1 MSLPFF
7 IARRYLFSK
16 KKHNAINI
24 ISGISV
30 CGVALATLAL
40 VCTLSVFNGF
50 QDMVAGFFT
59 AFDPELKITVREG
72 KVFDPHEACI
82 RQVHALS
89 EIDVWTETLEENAMV
104 QYKDRQAMAVIKG
117 VEDNFEQ
124 LTSIDS
130 LLYGTGKFLLSDS
143 MVDYGFLGVELISE
157 LGTGIQFVD
166 PLQVYAPKRNV
177 RVNIANPT
185 AAFNREYLFSP
196 GAIFAVNQQ
205 KYDSRYILTS
215 LDFARR
221 LFNYDTE
228 VSAIEMKLK
237 PGSNIGSV
245 QKKIAGILGDR
256 FIVQNRYEQQ
266 ADVFRIMEIEKLIS
280 YLFLTFIL
288 GIACFN
294 VIGSLSMLILDKRE
308 DVETLRNLGADD
320 RLIARIFLF
329 EGRMISVFG
338 ALSGI
343 VLGLLLCFLQQRFGL
358 ISLGGGN
365 GSFVVDAY
373 PVSVHA
379 TDIILVFLTVITV
392 GFLSVWYPV
401 RYLSKR
407 LLRKDK
413 KQLLLTDN
421 RQSVTQGKNDFL
433 HTRIPRHQ
441 IIEGFDT
448 DCLQVCAMGL
458 FFQHMAIPQ
467 GIVGNDIS
475 TAGKA
480 GEHHFIILYVFTL
493 ISVNKG
499 KVESEVQ
506 LRYQLQSITDVEP
519 DFIRVIGI
527 LQPRTGE
534 VLLLVVDFKRMQHP
548 ALWQSFCYA
557 KCGISAISPYLQHL
571 PGTNHPDKHL
581 EHTPLQM
588 SGSHAGI

>member
-1 MSLPFF
+1 MNLPFF

-72 KVFDPHEACI
+72 KVFDPLNPRI
-82 RQVHALS
+82 QQVRALP

-117 VEDNFEQ
+117 VEDNFGQ

-130 LLYGTGKFLLSDS
+130 LLYGAGEFVLNDS
-143 MVDYGFLGVELISE
+143 VVDYGFMGVELVSE

-166 PLQVYAPKRNV
+166 PLRVYAPKRNV
-177 RVNIANPT
+177 RVNVANPS
-185 AAFNREYLFSP
+185 AAFNQDYLFSP
-196 GAIFAVNQQ
+196 GAVFVVNQQ
-205 KYDSRYILTS
+205 KYDARYILAPLS
-215 LDFARR
+215 FARR
-221 LFNYDTE
+221 LFDYDTE
-228 VSAIEMKLK
+228 VSAIELKLK
-237 PGSNIGSV
+237 PGSNTDAV
-245 QKKIAGILGDR
+245 QKKMERILGDG
-256 FIVQNRYEQQ
+256 FAVQNRYEQQ

-288 GIACFN
+288 TVACFN

-308 DVETLRNLGADD
+308 DTETLRNLGADD

-329 EGRMISVFG
+329 EGRMISVSG
-338 ALSGI
+338 ATVGI

-379 TDIILVFLTVITV
+379 TDIIVVFVTVIAV

-407 LLRKDK
+407 LLK
-413 KQLLLTDN
+413 K
-421 RQSVTQGKNDFL
+421 
-433 HTRIPRHQ
+433 
-441 IIEGFDT
+441 
-448 DCLQVCAMGL
+448 
-458 FFQHMAIPQ
+458 
-467 GIVGNDIS
+467 
-475 TAGKA
+475 
-480 GEHHFIILYVFTL
+480 
-493 ISVNKG
+493 
-499 KVESEVQ
+499 
-506 LRYQLQSITDVEP
+506 
-519 DFIRVIGI
+519 
-527 LQPRTGE
+527 
-534 VLLLVVDFKRMQHP
+534 
-548 ALWQSFCYA
+548 
-557 KCGISAISPYLQHL
+557 
-571 PGTNHPDKHL
+571 
-581 EHTPLQM
+581 
-588 SGSHAGI
+588 